1 MLRFLT
7 AGESHGPA
15 VVAILE
21 GMPAGLQLSPD
32 DIVPDLARRQRGYG
46 AGPRMKLER
55 DQVEILG
62 GVMAGETLGSPIA
75 MRIENRVHGRWK
87 GTPVDP
93 MTVPRPG
100 HADLTGALK
109 YGYRDLRRSLE
120 RASARE
126 TAARVA
132 VGSVC
137 RRLLGQFH
145 IQVGS
150 YVCEIGSAC
159 ASFESMGYAA
169 RFQNAEASAVRCPSE
184 AGDAAI
190 QEEIEAAIREK
201 DTLGGVFEV
210 VALGVPAGLGS
221 YVHWDRRLDA
231 QLGLAF
237 MSIPGIKGVEIG
249 EGFAN
254 ARKRGTQVH
263 DEICVSSGKLVR
275 PTNNAGGTEG
285 GISNGQPLVVRAA
298 MKPISTTLTPR
309 RSVDLQTGEAAQTRY
324 ERSDFC
330 AVPRA
335 TVIGEALMCYVLA
348 GELLVKLGGD
358 SMEEL
363 LERYQRLRE
372 PRLADLEMDGT
383 PAVFWE

>member
-15 VVAILE
+15 MLAILE
-21 GMPAGLQLSPD
+21 GFPAGLPLSPQD
-32 DIVPDLARRQRGYG
+32 LASDLARRQQGYG

-75 MRIENRVHGRWK
+75 LRIANRVHKRWK
-87 GTPVDP
+87 GAAIDP
-93 MTVPRPG
+93 MTIPRPG
-100 HADLTGALK
+100 HADLTGAVK

-132 VGSVC
+132 VGAVC
-137 RRLLGQFH
+137 RKLLRQFH
-145 IQVGS
+145 IQIGS

-159 ASFESMGYAA
+159 AEMGGMPYEERLQRAES
-169 RFQNAEASAVRCPSE
+169 SSVRCPSE
-184 AGDAAI
+184 AGGAAI
-190 QEEIEAAIREK
+190 QAEIEAAIKGK
-201 DTLGGVFEV
+201 DTLGGIFEV
-210 VALGVPAGLGS
+210 VALGLPVGLGS
-221 YVHWDRRLDA
+221 YAHWDRRLDA
-231 QLGLAF
+231 RLAYAL
-237 MSIPGIKGVEIG
+237 MSIPGVKGVEIG

-263 DEICVSSGKLVR
+263 DEIHLSGRELAR
-275 PTNNAGGTEG
+275 STNNCGGTEG
-285 GISNGQPLVVRAA
+285 GISNGQPLIVRAA

-309 RSVDLQTGEAAQTRY
+309 QSVDLKTGETAETHY

-335 TVIGEALMCYVLA
+335 TVIGEALMCIVLA
-348 GELLVKLGGD
+348 DALLAKLGGD
-358 SMEEL
+358 SLNEL
-363 LERYQRLRE
+363 LARYRQLRGVS
-372 PRLADLEMDGT
+372 LDDLEMDGT
-383 PAVFWE
+383 PTVFWE

>member
-21 GMPAGLQLSPD
+21 GFPAGLPLKPAD
-32 DIVPDLARRQRGYG
+32 LADDLARRRKGYG
-46 AGPRMKLER
+46 SGPRMKLEE
-55 DQVEILG
+55 DTVEIIG
-62 GVMAGETLGSPIA
+62 GVMGGETLGSPIV
-75 MRIENRVHGRWK
+75 MRIENSIHDRWK
-87 GTPVDP
+87 GLPIEP
-93 MTVPRPG
+93 MTIPRPG
-100 HADLTGALK
+100 HADLTGAVK

-132 VGSVC
+132 VGAVC
-137 RRLLGQFH
+137 RRLLAQFA

-150 YVCEIGSAC
+150 YVVQIGTAQ
-159 ASFESMGYAA
+159 ADLAEMDYKTRFERALDSP
-169 RFQNAEASAVRCPSE
+169 VRCPSP
-184 AGDAAI
+184 AGERAMQAEIESAI
-190 QEEIEAAIREK
+190 QEK

-210 VALGVPAGLGS
+210 VGLDVPLGLGS

-231 QLGLAF
+231 RLAQAM
-237 MSIPGIKGVEIG
+237 MSIPAIKGVEIG

-263 DEICVSSGKLVR
+263 DEIHMDGDQLVR
-275 PTNNAGGTEG
+275 FTNRAGGTEG
-285 GISNGQPLVVRAA
+285 GISNGQPLVARAA

-309 RSVDLQTGEAAQTRY
+309 QSVDLHQSAPAETAY

-335 TVIGEALMCYVLA
+335 TVIGEALMCFILSD
-348 GELLVKLGGD
+348 ELLRKLGGD
-358 SMEEL
+358 SLSEL
-363 LERYQRLRE
+363 LPRFEALRGARLD
-372 PRLADLEMDGT
+372 DLPMDGAPT
-383 PAVFWE
+383 LFWE

>member
-15 VVAILE
+15 VLAILE

-32 DIVPDLARRQRGYG
+32 DIAPDLARRQQGYG

-55 DQVEILG
+55 DQVEILS

-75 MRIENRVHGRWK
+75 MRIENRVHDRWK

-100 HADLTGALK
+100 HADLTGAVK

-150 YVCEIGSAC
+150 YVCEIGSAR
-159 ASFESMGYAA
+159 ASFEGMGYAA
-169 RFQNAEASAVRCPSE
+169 RFQRAEASAVRCPSE

-190 QEEIEAAIREK
+190 QAEIEAAIKAK

-210 VALGVPAGLGS
+210 IALGVPAGLGS

-231 QLGLAF
+231 QLAYSF

-263 DEICVSSGKLVR
+263 DEIHLSGGELVR

-285 GISNGQPLVVRAA
+285 GISNGQPLVARAA

-309 RSVDLQTGEAAQTRY
+309 QSVDLQTGEAAETRY

-348 GELLVKLGGD
+348 GELLAKLGGD
-358 SMEEL
+358 SMQEMV
-363 LERYQRLRE
+363 ERYKRLRE
-372 PRLADLEMDGT
+372 TRLVDLEMDGT